1 MTTSETPPDAPVTW
15 PIGSADA
22 GSAEGRVFH
31 GAGRWVALAGLAL
44 LLYLARDIVGPFII
58 AGVLAYILSPLVDQ
72 IAART
77 GLRRGV
83 AAILV
88 FLAIVSLLGLAIWL
102 LEARLATEIRG
113 LRAAGPSIVET
124 VVDRL
129 TGGQTMSMLGQQ
141 ITPRQLSGRI
151 DDTIRSTLDDWIGS
165 PGEALQA
172 ARTAMELTVRVL
184 LGLIA
189 FGYMLVDG
197 HRLGQFLLRFVPREH
212 RVHVQAVAA
221 EIHLVLGRFLQGQLL
236 LIAIMSV
243 VTYIV
248 LEWGFHLPY
257 ALPIAVASGF
267 LEVIPLIGPIVA
279 GAIAATVGFAH
290 GGPGEAAL
298 LALTY
303 LILRQVEDH
312 LIMPMVVGRSVHLH
326 PLVTIFAVLTAE
338 RIGGV
343 LGMLLA
349 VPIAAAI
356 RVALEYAYPPEEP
369 EEAAVPPHER
379 VSQPRRLWRH

>member
-1 MTTSETPPDAPVTW
+1 M
-15 PIGSADA
+15 
-22 GSAEGRVFH
+22 
-31 GAGRWVALAGLAL
+31 ALAGLAL

-72 IAART
+72 IAVRT

-88 FLAIVSLLGLAIWL
+88 FLAIVSLLALVIWL
-102 LEARLATEIRG
+102 LEARLANEIRG

-129 TGGQTMSMLGQQ
+129 TGGQTMSILGQE

-151 DDTIRSTLDDWIGS
+151 DDTVRSTIDDWIGS

-189 FGYMLVDG
+189 FGYLLVDG
-197 HRLGQFLLRFVPREH
+197 HRLGRFLLRFVPREH

-279 GAIAATVGFAH
+279 GGIAATVGFAH

-369 EEAAVPPHER
+369 EAAAVPPHER
-379 VSQPRRLWRH
+379 VSQPRRLSRH